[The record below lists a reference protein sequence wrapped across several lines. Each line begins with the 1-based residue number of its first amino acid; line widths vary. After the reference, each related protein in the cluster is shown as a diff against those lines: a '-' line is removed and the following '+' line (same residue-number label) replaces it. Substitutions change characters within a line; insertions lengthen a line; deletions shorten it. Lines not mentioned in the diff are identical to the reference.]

1 MIALALPGAGGR
13 HGTDPVAQVG
23 KRTITMREISCE
35 LMSDD
40 LDAIAANQHRDR
52 DILCLEREQLRLDS
66 LIAEELHDVAI
77 NKLAITVSKED
88 LADDSVFHH
97 YGEAEFVRLAEQYGR
112 LGRAALLVYSGED
125 LHTVYAREIH
135 VSAIQ
140 SKEQFRHFV
149 ALMQS
154 GDGAKRFIEYQTP
167 EHFRDQITSDARRRV
182 ARDKLMRF
190 LSEAAGKSD
199 LTYEA
204 YSEKFWRDLAAQ
216 VGLEILDTR
225 YRLMS
230 LKGLSWQPKQL
241 NTR

>member
-1 MIALALPGAGGR
+1 
-13 HGTDPVAQVG
+13 
-23 KRTITMREISCE
+23 MREISCE